1 MTDKKIDSWLDRINN
16 EGSFLLIKEID
27 GASSVDQKV
36 KIFSENI
43 DISYLDKSLGLVVVL
58 LDKNKSGNIVKL
70 SKKGIE
76 VVNKGGWIKYKSD
89 KETKKRKEKIKKEF
103 SYWIGII
110 IPFLMLMIAL
120 NDSKKDE
127 KSSLEN
133 KAHII
138 NEVKESQK
146 EQIEKEVYKH
156 METMSKSWDS
166 VLLVIEQ
173 KNLSD

>member
-1 MTDKKIDSWLDRINN
+1 
-16 EGSFLLIKEID
+16 
-27 GASSVDQKV
+27 
-36 KIFSENI
+36 
-43 DISYLDKSLGLVVVL
+43 
-58 LDKNKSGNIVKL
+58 
-70 SKKGIE
+70 
-76 VVNKGGWIKYKSD
+76 
-89 KETKKRKEKIKKEF
+89 
-103 SYWIGII
+103 
-110 IPFLMLMIAL
+110 MIAL